1 MFVVSRQFRMV
12 MSNCYRTCMGNIEGG
27 YRLKNVRK
35 RKLSLL
41 KLVWEVINM
50 IEITPVF
57 SPSFRHRVALI

>member
-1 MFVVSRQFRMV
+1 
-12 MSNCYRTCMGNIEGG
+12 MGNIEGG

-57 SPSFRHRVALI
+57 SP

>member
-12 MSNCYRTCMGNIEGG
+12 MSNCYRTFMGNIEGG

-57 SPSFRHRVALI
+57 SP

>member
-1 MFVVSRQFRMV
+1 
-12 MSNCYRTCMGNIEGG
+12 MGNIEGG

>member
-12 MSNCYRTCMGNIEGG
+12 MSNCYRTGMGNIEGG

-57 SPSFRHRVALI
+57 SPSFCHLVALI

>member
-1 MFVVSRQFRMV
+1 
-12 MSNCYRTCMGNIEGG
+12 MGNIEGG

-57 SPSFRHRVALI
+57 SPSFFHLVALI

>member
-1 MFVVSRQFRMV
+1 MFVVSRQFRIA

-57 SPSFRHRVALI
+57 SPSF